1 MVMKQKRVSRMI
13 SLFMIMILAFTML
26 QGCGGGKVAT
36 AEELLAEM
44 KEFSTPDG
52 SATIYLNKEW
62 ITEDAG
68 SDTFLTAGSKD
79 GREAVL
85 MMQFPKGGIFPV
97 ESMDDLKEL
106 VETSYGMTDYQEA
119 EAFEVPGMT
128 NISVGNCKMSSDG
141 TTAQV
146 YLLSGETEYAYYSI
160 GFVATKISDKNRA
173 AFKASLSKFTE
184 VVPEVENNSTAEVT
198 DTIRWFNASY
208 AVLTD
213 LNGWDYNLFGGL
225 PANDDSMAIEKE
237 LLNSWWG
244 VTDRQSADENL
255 NWILE
260 EGHRTG
266 FAEDMKLLEEAGLG
280 EVAEADRG
288 EFLLANFDID
298 AESVDGYVNSYSM
311 YEQFGENAIAG
322 WDYCRAL
329 SLMGYYYLAG
339 YYTEEEA
346 LDKSLEIAMIAQPLF
361 ESWDDLMDSYLRGY
375 EYWAEESP
383 DERRGVYE
391 DIKTRDDSPYTID
404 YKMTLQKTW

>member
-1 MVMKQKRVSRMI
+1 M
-13 SLFMIMILAFTML
+13 
-26 QGCGGGKVAT
+26 
-36 AEELLAEM
+36 
-44 KEFSTPDG
+44 
-52 SATIYLNKEW
+52 
-62 ITEDAG
+62 
-68 SDTFLTAGSKD
+68 
-79 GREAVL
+79 
-85 MMQFPKGGIFPV
+85 
-97 ESMDDLKEL
+97 
-106 VETSYGMTDYQEA
+106 
-119 EAFEVPGMT
+119 
-128 NISVGNCKMSSDG
+128 
-141 TTAQV
+141 
-146 YLLSGETEYAYYSI
+146 
-160 GFVATKISDKNRA
+160 
-173 AFKASLSKFTE
+173 
-184 VVPEVENNSTAEVT
+184 T

-260 EGHRTG
+260 GHRTG

-280 EVAEADRG
+280 GVAEAERG